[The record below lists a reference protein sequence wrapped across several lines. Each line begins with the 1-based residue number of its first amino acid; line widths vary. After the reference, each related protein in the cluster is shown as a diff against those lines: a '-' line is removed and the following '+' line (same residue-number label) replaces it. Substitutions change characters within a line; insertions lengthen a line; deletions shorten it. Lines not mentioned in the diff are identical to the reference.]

1 MQLKSILIVDDSA
14 TSRMITKRC
23 FMMAGFQ
30 DIIFHE
36 AEDGLN
42 AMTFLNDR
50 LVDLIVTDLRMPK
63 MDGKTFVRKLNMG
76 ERTASIPVIV
86 LSSMGNE
93 QMEKELGE
101 DQVLAIIRK
110 PLSPAKIAEV
120 LEGE

>member
-1 MQLKSILIVDDSA
+1 MQVKSVLIVDDSA

-23 FMMAGFQ
+23 FMMAGYQ

-42 AMTFLNDR
+42 AITFLSDQI
-50 LVDLIVTDLRMPK
+50 VDLVVSDLRMPK
-63 MDGKTFVRKLNMG
+63 MDGKTFIRKLKMG
-76 ERTASIPVIV
+76 ARTASIPVIV

-93 QMEKELGE
+93 QLESELGGE
-101 DQVLAIIRK
+101 RLLAIIRK

-120 LEGE
+120 LEGA